1 MEFSKIKEILVEE
14 AKRLGVT
21 EYDIYF
27 SKSESVSAETLKQEI
42 SSFSSSN
49 GIGVSFRCVR
59 DGKFGYA
66 SSELIT
72 PDEVRGLVA
81 KAYENALYIES
92 DDEAIIFRGSK
103 YYEKVENPVLPDVS
117 MADLKKIAMDI
128 QKTTYATSEYVVDG
142 TQSGVGMAR
151 ETVDM
156 YNSYGLELHEE
167 VNAYQYLVAAVVNK
181 DGESEQDFEYRFDT
195 SFDKATEIAKPVV
208 EDALSKIGAGQVASG
223 SYDLVLSGKMMAT
236 MLATFSGAFSAKN
249 AQLGLSLFAGKEG
262 SAVAADF
269 ITVTDDPFSD
279 KMLCKNAF
287 DAEGVATSR
296 KNVIE
301 NGVLNTLLY
310 DLATAKK
317 AGKETTANASR
328 GSYAAPT
335 AISPYFLYINE
346 GSKTLDELLASAENG
361 IYITE
366 LKGLH
371 AGANPVT
378 GDFSLESAGYRIENG
393 KLAGAVKTFTIA
405 GNFYELLK
413 NIDSLSNKVEL
424 ARPGIGRG
432 YGSPAALWK
441 NASVA
446 GK

>member
-1 MEFSKIKEILVEE
+1 MEFSKIKEILAEE
-14 AKRLGVT
+14 AKALGVT

-27 SKSESVSAETLKQEI
+27 SRSESLSAETLKQEI

-49 GIGVSFRCVR
+49 GIGISFRCIR

-72 PDEVRGLVA
+72 PEEVRGLVA

-92 DDEAIIFRGSK
+92 DDEAVIFRGSEH
-103 YYEKVENPVLPDVS
+103 YETVENPVLPEIS
-117 MADLKKIAMDI
+117 TAELKDIAMDI
-128 QKTTYATSEYVVDG
+128 QKTTYAQSEYVTDG
-142 TQSGVGMAR
+142 TQSGVGVIR
-151 ETVDM
+151 ESVDM
-156 YNSYGLELHEE
+156 CNSYGLELHEE
-167 VNAYQYLVAAVVNK
+167 VNAYQYVVAAVVNK
-181 DGESEQDFEYRFDT
+181 DGDSEQDFEYNFDV
-195 SFDKATEIAKPVV
+195 SFDKATALSKPVV
-208 EDALSKIGAGQVASG
+208 ESALSKVGAGQVESG
-223 SYDLVLSGKMMAT
+223 SYDLVLSGKMLAT
-236 MLATFSGAFSAKN
+236 LLATFSGSFSAKN

-269 ITVTDDPFSD
+269 ITITDDPFSD
-279 KMLCKNAF
+279 MMLCKSAF
-287 DAEGVATSR
+287 DAEGVATYK
-296 KNVIE
+296 KNVVE
-301 NGVLNTLLY
+301 NGVLKTLLY

-328 GSYAAPT
+328 GSYSAPT
-335 AISPYFLYINE
+335 AISPYCLYINAGE
-346 GSKTLDELLASAENG
+346 KTLDQLLAEAENG

-371 AGANPVT
+371 AGANAVT
-378 GDFSLESAGYRIENG
+378 GDFSIESAGYRIEGG
-393 KLAGAVKTFTIA
+393 KLVGAVKSFTIA

-413 NIDSLSNKVEL
+413 NIDSLSDKVSL

-432 YGSPAALWK
+432 FGAPDALLK
-441 NASVA
+441 KVSVA

>member
-14 AKRLGVT
+14 ANKLGVT

-59 DGKFGYA
+59 NGKFGYA

-92 DDEAIIFRGSK
+92 DDEAVIFRGSEH
-103 YYEKVENPVLPDVS
+103 YEKVENPVLPDVS
-117 MADLKKIAMDI
+117 MAELKNIALDI
-128 QKTTYATSEYVVDG
+128 QKAAYAASEHVVDG

-151 ETVDM
+151 ETVDV

-167 VNAYQYLVAAVVNK
+167 INAYQYLVMAVVNK
-181 DGESEQDFEYRFDT
+181 DGESEQEFEYRFDT

-208 EDALSKIGAGQVASG
+208 EDALSKVGAGQVTSG

-279 KMLCKNAF
+279 KMLCQKAF
-287 DAEGVATSR
+287 DAEGVATCR

-335 AISPYFLYINE
+335 TISPYFLYINE

-378 GDFSLESAGYRIENG
+378 GDFSLESAGYRIANG
-393 KLAGAVKTFTIA
+393 KLAGAVKSFTIA

-413 NIDSLSNKVEL
+413 SIDSLSNEVEL
-424 ARPGIGRG
+424 AHPGIGRG
-432 YGSPAALWK
+432 FGSPAALWK
-441 NASVA
+441 KVSVA

>member
-1 MEFSKIKEILVEE
+1 MEFSKIKEILTEE
-14 AKRLGVT
+14 AKKLGVT

-27 SKSESVSAETLKQEI
+27 SQSESVSTETLKQEI

-49 GIGVSFRCVR
+49 GIGISFRCVR

-81 KAYENALYIES
+81 RAYENALYIES
-92 DDEAIIFRGSK
+92 DDEAVIFRGSDH
-103 YYEKVENPVLPDVS
+103 YETVETVTLPELS
-117 MADLKKIAMDI
+117 TAELKQIAMDI
-128 QKTTYATSEYVVDG
+128 QKATYDASEYVTDG
-142 TQSGVGMAR
+142 TQSSVGVIRGSVA
-151 ETVDM
+151 M
-156 YNSYGLELHEE
+156 YNSYGLELQKSM
-167 VNAYQYLVAAVVNK
+167 NAYQYLVAAVVNK
-181 DGESEQDFEYRFDT
+181 DGDSEEDYEYAFDT
-195 SFDKATEIAKPVV
+195 SFDKATALSAPTV
-208 EDALSKIGAGQVASG
+208 ESALSKVGAGQVESG

-236 MLATFSGAFSAKN
+236 MLATFSGAFSAKS

-262 SAVAADF
+262 SKVAADF

-279 KMLCKNAF
+279 MMLVKSAF
-287 DAEGVATSR
+287 DAEGVATAK

-301 NGVLNTLLY
+301 NGVLTTLLY

-335 AISPYFLYINE
+335 SISPYCFYMNA
-346 GSKTLDELLASAENG
+346 GDKSFDELLGMAENG
-361 IYITE
+361 IYVTE

-371 AGANPVT
+371 AGANAVT
-378 GDFSLESAGYRIENG
+378 GDFSIESAGYRIENG
-393 KLAGAVKTFTIA
+393 KLAGAVKSFTIA
-405 GNFYELLK
+405 GNFYELIK
-413 NIDSLSNKVEL
+413 NVDALSDKVSL
-424 ARPGIGRG
+424 ARPGIERG
-432 YGSPAALWK
+432 FGAPDALLK
-441 NASVA
+441 NMSVA

>member
-1 MEFSKIKEILVEE
+1 MEFSKIKEILAEE
-14 AKRLGVT
+14 AKKLGVT

-27 SKSESVSAETLKQEI
+27 SQSESVSAETLKQEI

-49 GIGVSFRCVR
+49 GIGISFRCVR

-81 KAYENALYIES
+81 RAYENAKYVES
-92 DDEAIIFRGSK
+92 DDEAVIFRGSEH
-103 YYEKVENPVLPDVS
+103 YETVEEIDLPDLS
-117 MADLKKIAMDI
+117 TAELKKIAMDI
-128 QKTTYATSEYVVDG
+128 QKATYAASEYVTDG
-142 TQSGVGMAR
+142 TQSGVGVMR
-151 ETVDM
+151 GRVDM
-156 YNSYGLELHEE
+156 CNSYGLELHKSMS
-167 VNAYQYLVAAVVNK
+167 AYQYLVAAVVNQNG
-181 DGESEQDFEYRFDT
+181 DSEEDFEYAFGKC
-195 SFDKATEIAKPVV
+195 FDKATELSAPVV
-208 EDALSKIGAGQVASG
+208 KSALSKVGAGQVASG
-223 SYDLVLSGKMMAT
+223 SYNLVLSGKMLAT
-236 MLATFSGAFSAKN
+236 LLATFSGAFSAKS

-262 SAVAADF
+262 SSVAADF

-279 KMLCKNAF
+279 MVLVKTAF
-287 DAEGVATSR
+287 DAEGVATAKR
-296 KNVIE
+296 NVVE

-317 AGKETTANASR
+317 ANKTTTANAAR

-335 AISPYFLYINE
+335 SISPYCFYINA
-346 GSKTLDELLASAENG
+346 GNKTFDELLSMAKNG

-371 AGANPVT
+371 AGANAVT
-378 GDFSLESAGYRIENG
+378 GDFSIESAGYLIENG
-393 KLAGAVKTFTIA
+393 KLAGAVKSFTIA

-413 NIDSLSNKVEL
+413 NIDALSDKISM
-424 ARPGIGRG
+424 ARPGIDRG
-432 YGSPAALWK
+432 FGAPDALLK
-441 NASVA
+441 NVSVA

>member
-1 MEFSKIKEILVEE
+1 MEFSSIKEILVEE

-27 SKSESVSAETLKQEI
+27 SKSESLSTETLKQEI

-66 SSELIT
+66 SSELIN

-81 KAYENALYIES
+81 RAYENALYIES
-92 DDEAIIFRGSK
+92 DDEAVIFQGSEH
-103 YYEKVENPVLPDVS
+103 YETVENPVLPEIS
-117 MADLKKIAMDI
+117 TAELKNIAMEI
-128 QKTTYATSEYVVDG
+128 QKSTYEKSEYVVDG
-142 TQSGVGMAR
+142 TQSGVGVIR
-151 ETVDM
+151 GSVDM
-156 YNSYGLELHEE
+156 YNSYGLELHDE

-181 DGESEQDFEYRFDT
+181 DGESEQDFEYNFDT
-195 SFDKATEIAKPVV
+195 SFDKATELSAPVV
-208 EDALSKIGAGQVASG
+208 ESALSKIGAGQVVSG

-236 MLATFSGAFSAKN
+236 LLSTFSGSFSAKS

-269 ITVTDDPFSD
+269 ITITDDPFSD
-279 KMLCKNAF
+279 MMLCKNAF
-287 DAEGVATSR
+287 DAEGVATYK
-296 KNVIE
+296 KNVVE
-301 NGVLNTLLY
+301 NGVLKTLLY

-335 AISPYFLYINE
+335 AISPYCLYVNA
-346 GSKTLDELLASAENG
+346 GDKTFEELLSMADNG

-371 AGANPVT
+371 AGANAVT
-378 GDFSLESAGYRIENG
+378 GDFSIESAGYRIENG
-393 KLAGAVKTFTIA
+393 KLAGAVKSFTIA

-413 NIDSLSNKVEL
+413 NINALSDNVVL
-424 ARPGIGRG
+424 SRPGIGHG
-432 YGSPAALWK
+432 FGAPDALLK
-441 NASVA
+441 NVSVA